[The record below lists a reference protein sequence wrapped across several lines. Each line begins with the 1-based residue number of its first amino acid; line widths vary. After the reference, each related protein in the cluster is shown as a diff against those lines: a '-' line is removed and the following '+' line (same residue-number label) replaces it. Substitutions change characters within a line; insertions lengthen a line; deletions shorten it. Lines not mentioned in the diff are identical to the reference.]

1 MTIMPFDELNRF
13 EAELEQ
19 HFTEE
24 PDPKTGKRRIKSR
37 HDCDAIIDEMEDLLL
52 LAYSMGSVSTR
63 IDLGSDV
70 EIPLD
75 DMMQTIDKEIAGK
88 TWRQRIQDYYEDG
101 GDVADIVRI
110 ATTEAHR
117 DANAA
122 AYETAQKAGA
132 TEKVWHCM
140 MLPTS
145 RDTHVYLNGVSAP
158 INGVFYNYK
167 GESTYYPGQWGIA
180 EEDINCLCWLT
191 YR

>member
-13 EAELEQ
+13 EAEVEQ
-19 HFTEE
+19 HFETDTE
-24 PDPKTGKRRIKSR
+24 TGKRKIKSQQ
-37 HDCDAIIDEMEDLLL
+37 DCDDIIDEMMDLFLM
-52 LAYSMGSVSTR
+52 AYSLGFTSTQL
-63 IDLGSDV
+63 DLGTEV
-70 EIPLD
+70 EMPFD
-75 DMMQTIDKEIAGK
+75 DMMAIIDKEIAGK
-88 TWRQRIQDYYEDG
+88 TWRQRVQGYYEDG
-101 GDVADIVRI
+101 GDVADIMRI
-110 ATTEAHR
+110 ATTESHR

-122 AYETAQKAGA
+122 AYETAKKAGA

-145 RDTHVYLNGVSAP
+145 RDTHVYLNGVTAP

-191 YR
+191 YKK